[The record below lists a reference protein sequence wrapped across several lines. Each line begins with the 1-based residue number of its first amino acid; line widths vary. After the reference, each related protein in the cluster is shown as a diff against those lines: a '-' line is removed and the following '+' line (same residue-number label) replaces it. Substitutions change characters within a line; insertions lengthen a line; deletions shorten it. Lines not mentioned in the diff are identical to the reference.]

1 MADNNLDINIKARA
15 DKTEVED
22 LSDAIST
29 LRESEEDVEID
40 VNVDSSEVDDAES
53 SVEELDSSME
63 KASDSSENLSSS
75 LNNVDSTPIDEL
87 GDSAQKAESDVEGLN
102 SSLEI
107 IEAGALMSISS
118 ELSSLGSNAENMA
131 QQMNTASITVGQLST
146 QTGIAEPQMVSLI
159 NHISNATFPND
170 EAMMYVKSLDQIGV
184 SSDNLGKSATDLDK
198 INDAFGL
205 GANTVNSL
213 GQELSVLGVDMNNVS
228 SSFNALAYANS
239 NTVGGMQNYYNFL
252 RKYDAQFNELG
263 FNVDQASV
271 IIAGATQKFGGGR
284 AALSGLSDALKESN
298 GDTRALE
305 EALDLEAGSIENA
318 TQLTGEYEGQL
329 QTLANEEMEHKTVL
343 DQINAAW
350 EDMSLMLS
358 PVLAPLTSFMGLIGQ
373 AGSFAV
379 GINGIVTLAGSLR
392 TLELSQIASTI
403 ATKAGAAAQ
412 WLLNTAMS
420 ANPIMLVVLAIIAL
434 IAVLGYLYFNNE
446 QVRNAIDGLGQSF
459 ILAGQIIYNSVLGFV
474 DWVITSLQ
482 NLYTYITTLGGLL
495 ESNVSITGNNIVD
508 GIIGVMIFISTLPFQ
523 LTTIFLNMIAKTL
536 GFGDNF
542 VQNMLNAG
550 FNSVSRF
557 MGQISSLPSRFVGEL
572 NSMLSAVGQ
581 WASTLPA
588 KFWEAGVNA
597 VKNFLS
603 ALGINSPGIMQI
615 KLLKEMEDTGARI
628 PSASEGLIRNI
639 GIAGKNAVKSFG
651 NPKLNVGFDISSL
664 DEFKQSN
671 LEFSNNDLLE
681 VLSSNSQNENGNT
694 LNLTLNVGTVDKRER
709 IDEIIEVIRDYIFWD
724 NETAGRTV

>member
-15 DKTEVED
+15 DKTEVEE
-22 LSDAIST
+22 LSDAMAT
-29 LRESEEDVEID
+29 LKENENDVEIN
-40 VNVDSSEVDDAES
+40 VNVDDSEVDGAEES
-53 SVEELDSSME
+53 IENLDTSME
-63 KASDSSENLSSS
+63 NASNSSENLSSS
-75 LNNVDSTPIDEL
+75 LNNVDSTPINEL
-87 GDSAQKAESDVEGLN
+87 GDSAQKAESDIEGLN
-102 SSLEI
+102 GSLEL
-107 IEAGALMSISS
+107 IEAGALMSISN
-118 ELSSLGSNAENMA
+118 ELSSLGSNAENMS

-146 QTGIAEPQMVSLI
+146 QTGVAEPQMVSLI

-205 GANTVNSL
+205 GAGKVNSL

-239 NTVGGMQNYYNFL
+239 NTVGGMENYYNFL

-298 GDTRALE
+298 GDARLLE

-318 TQLTGEYEGQL
+318 SQVTGQYEGQL
-329 QTLANEEMEHKTVL
+329 QTLANEEMEHKSWL

-350 EDMSLMLS
+350 EDMSLVLS
-358 PVLAPLTSFMGLIGQ
+358 PMLAPLTSFLGLIGQ
-373 AGSFAV
+373 AGAFAV

-392 TLELSQIASTI
+392 TLELTQIASTI

-412 WLLNTAMS
+412 WLLNVAMS
-420 ANPIMLVVLAIIAL
+420 ANPIMIVVLAIIAL

-459 ILAGQIIYNSVLGFV
+459 ILAGQIIYTSVLNFV
-474 DWVITSLQ
+474 NWVITSLQ
-482 NLYTYITTLGGLL
+482 NLYNYIMTLGGLL
-495 ESNVSITGNNIVD
+495 QSNVSITGNNIVD

-523 LTTIFLNMIAKTL
+523 LAMIFTNMIAKTL
-536 GFGDNF
+536 GFGNNF
-542 VQNMLNAG
+542 VQRMMTAG
-550 FNSVSRF
+550 VNSVTRF
-557 MGQISSLPSRFVGEL
+557 MSQISSLPGRFVGEL

-581 WASTLPA
+581 WAATLPA

-597 VKNFLS
+597 VKNFLN
-603 ALGINSPGIMQI
+603 ALGIHSPGIMQI

-628 PSASEGLIRNI
+628 PSASEGLIRNLEI
-639 GIAGKNAVKSFG
+639 TGKNAVKSFG
-651 NPKLNVGFDISSL
+651 NPKLNVGFDIDSL
-664 DEFKQSN
+664 DEFKKSN
-671 LEFSNNDLLE
+671 FEFSNDDLLQ
-681 VLSSNSQNENGNT
+681 VLSKNGDNESGKVI
-694 LNLTLNVGTVDKRER
+694 NLTLNVGTVDKKER
-709 IDEIIEVIRDYIFWD
+709 IDEIIDAVRDYFLWD
-724 NETAGRTV
+724 NTTAGRTV